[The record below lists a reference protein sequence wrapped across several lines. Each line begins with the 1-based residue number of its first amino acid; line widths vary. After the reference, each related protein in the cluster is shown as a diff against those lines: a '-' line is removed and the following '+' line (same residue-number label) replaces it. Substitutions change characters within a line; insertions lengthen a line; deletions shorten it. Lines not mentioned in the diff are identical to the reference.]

1 MKITRRA
8 STRAQSGIGTLII
21 FIAIILVASMVA
33 SIVMSTNLML
43 SKDVESK
50 AKSVKT
56 EVATSLSITSVSG
69 RTNSTTGMAILYIVV
84 EPSPGSAPIDLDT
97 LVLQLTLGGYT
108 TKYLTYAENSSYE
121 SGHFNV
127 STWIRMKRAS
137 NRTANPFIEV
147 GDLAELCVKID
158 NVENQQRL
166 APGSKLVMVLM
177 PENGI
182 AKEMELITPDLYP
195 PDSYVMLYP

>member
-1 MKITRRA
+1 MKIARRA

-33 SIVMSTNLML
+33 SIVMSTNLMM

-56 EVATSLSITSVSG
+56 EVTTSISITSVSA
-69 RTNSTTGMAILYIVV
+69 RTNSTTGIAKLYIVV
-84 EPSPGSAPIDLDT
+84 EPSSGSAPIDLNT

-108 TKYLTYAENSSYE
+108 TRYLTYTENSSYE
-121 SGHFNV
+121 DGHFNV
-127 STWIRMKRAS
+127 STWIRMKRPHD
-137 NRTANPFIEV
+137 RTANPFIEV
-147 GDLAELCVKID
+147 GDLAELCVEIE
-158 NVENQQRL
+158 NVENQQML
-166 APGSKLVMVLM
+166 APGSEVVIVLI
-177 PENGI
+177 PEHGI
-182 AKEMELITPDLYP
+182 AKQMRLVTPDLYP